1 MESKKRG
8 VWIWVVLVAGL
19 GLACCCALAVAGAI
33 GVPAIVRSVS
43 GEDTGWPVVR
53 IDRLGPEMSERTEQT
68 FEVDSGPTLEV
79 SNFAG
84 AVTIRAGGEDTI
96 RVVATRMAR
105 RARDLEDIRVEM
117 SGEGSRV
124 KVKTSF
130 AGVSGSNPRVILQIT
145 VPAETDLDLRTSAG
159 AIEVYGVQ
167 GDLEADAAAGGITI
181 QGASGSARLTA
192 GAGGIDYEG
201 QPSGA
206 CTFHVGAGGITLRL
220 RADADVRVD
229 LTAGLGGV
237 SSELPVDG
245 SVGVRSIHGTIGTGE
260 KGSISATAGV
270 GGIDLVRR

>member
-19 GLACCCALAVAGAI
+19 GLALLLRPGVAGAI
-33 GVPAIVRSVS
+33 GVPAIVRSVLD
-43 GEDTGWPVVR
+43 GDTRGPLVQV
-53 IDRLGPEMSERTEQT
+53 DLPGPEISDRTEEV
-68 FEVDSGPTLEV
+68 FEVGSGPTLDV

-96 RVVATRMAR
+96 RVVATRVAR
-105 RARDLEDIRVEM
+105 GARDLEDIRVEM

-124 KVKTSF
+124 EVKTSF
-130 AGVSGSNPRVILQIT
+130 TGVSSSNRRVILEIT
-145 VPAETDLDLRTSAG
+145 VPAETDLDLRTAAG

-181 QGASGSARLTA
+181 QGASGPARLTA

-229 LTAGLGGV
+229 LTTGLGGV